1 MNRGDTAY
9 LLLDYQV
16 NGAPLIQGDYQEI
29 ELQINKQN
37 PISSVKKLLS
47 LEEITWESGYQYEED
62 GETKSFTGYV
72 AHLTQ
77 EDTFKVNGTCSIQL
91 RVMKD
96 DEVGSSEITSID
108 LGAVLSRKVLEDGS
122 TQG

>member
-9 LLLDYQV
+9 LLLDYTV
-16 NGAPLIQGDYQEI
+16 NEAPLTEGDCQEL
-29 ELQINKQN
+29 ELQINRQSTY
-37 PISSVKKLLS
+37 SSVKKLLS
-47 LEEITWESGYQYEED
+47 DGGITWEDGYQYEED

-72 AHLTQ
+72 VHLTQ
-77 EDTFKVNGTCSIQL
+77 EDTFKVDGTCSIQL

-96 DEVGSSEITSID
+96 NEVGSSEITSIN

-122 TQG
+122 AQG